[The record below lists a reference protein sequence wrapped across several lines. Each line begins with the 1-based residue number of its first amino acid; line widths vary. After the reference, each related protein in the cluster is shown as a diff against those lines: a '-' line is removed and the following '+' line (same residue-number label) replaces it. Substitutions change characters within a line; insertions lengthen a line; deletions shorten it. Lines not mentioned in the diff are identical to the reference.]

1 MKEKNIVKPGK
12 IPEWG
17 QRNPDGSHAELIS
30 YDDLPKPV
38 NEIEGMRCAFKWYDT
53 YSKAKIAS
61 FVAKNNYDILGCDS
75 WRQRPGDIS
84 EDNGL
89 FRVTFP

>member
-1 MKEKNIVKPGK
+1 MEEKNICQPGK

-17 QRNPDGSHAELIS
+17 QKNPDGSDPFLIS
-30 YDDLPKPV
+30 MDDMPKHV
-38 NEIEGMRCAFKWYDT
+38 KYEVGGRCCWYWFDT
-53 YSKAKIAS
+53 YSKALIAS
-61 FVAKNNYDILGCDS
+61 FVATNHETILGCDS
-75 WRQRPGDIS
+75 WRNCPGDIH